1 VTIEKET
8 TIMKTMRTWRTI
20 AAAVAMLAL
29 PVAAA
34 AQDAVLYEVTENMYF
49 YDQVGK
55 LIPPDLILSG
65 KATPASRVADATLQ
79 GWAAL
84 GTPLCPS
91 KLLVTNPRA
100 KTCTVT
106 AAGQDNISLAT
117 GRGTVSGTYAVV
129 INLDNAADAAEY
141 VVQTGTFVG
150 AMDLSKRPLGN
161 ISGTF
166 TPTGTKLAVPFSG
179 TFRLPFNLDR
189 QGKRQDPK
197 RGQRAYYLSDDG
209 RTPIAVQSSELSLG
223 VPLVRL
229 ELNF

>member
-1 VTIEKET
+1 
-8 TIMKTMRTWRTI
+8 M
-20 AAAVAMLAL
+20 AV
-29 PVAAA
+29 VAALVLTPVTA
-34 AQDAVLYEVTENMYF
+34 TAKDAVLYEVTENMYF
-49 YDQVGK
+49 YDQAGR

-65 KATPASRVADATLQ
+65 KATPFARVADATLQ

-91 KLLVTNPRA
+91 KLLVSNPRA

-117 GRGTVSGTYAVV
+117 GKGTVSGTYAVV

-150 AMDLSKRPLGN
+150 EMDLSKRPLGSV
-161 ISGTF
+161 SGTF
-166 TPTGTKLAVPFSG
+166 TPTGTTLAMPFSG
-179 TFRLPFNLDR
+179 KFRLPFNVDR

-197 RGQRAYYLSDDG
+197 RGHKAYYLSDDG
-209 RTPIAVQSSELSLG
+209 KTPLAVESSELSLG